1 MSISFNAPGR
11 PRDTALN
18 IKATKTFTVNMMS
31 EPFVE
36 AANWSHIDAPFGT
49 DEWSGTGLTQEP
61 SELVI
66 PPRVKESAFSMECE
80 VRIYLL
86 INCEHGINA

>member
-1 MSISFNAPGR
+1 M
-11 PRDTALN
+11 ALN

-36 AANWSHIDAPFGT
+36 AADWSQIDAPFGV

-61 SELVI
+61 SDLI
-66 PPRVKESAFSMECE
+66 KPPRVKESAFSMECE
-80 VRIYLL
+80 VRPA
-86 INCEHGINA
+86 CS